1 MDRIKRNLPFIVR
14 LLISALFLLSA
25 IAKSFPLWSFEK
37 QIVDLGIV
45 DWCLSHYLARAII
58 AFETAIAIAILQKHF
73 LRSIVV
79 PLTLLLLVAFCIHLG
94 IQMYQNGAMNGNC
107 GCFGQ
112 LIPMTPLEA
121 FIKNII
127 TILLLLYVWKKES
140 DLPKGQ
146 NRFSILLLIY
156 SISALVMFVFFP
168 FAPCFTEKEEVKKPL
183 PVVLFDSQENDVANI
198 QTADTSIIQN
208 PASISKDTSGTSLIK
223 DSLQKQDQGPA
234 KMVSKFSEFTEF
246 GGRKVNLDEGKKILC
261 MFVPGCDHCRD
272 AAKALVALRKKQKL
286 PPVYIIFMDE
296 ELFKLEEFYKETGCN
311 FPHTILSDIPKFFKL
326 LGNNASTPGVF
337 YLWNGNVIKSF
348 EGVGANQ
355 FKAEE
360 LSKALQKAP
369 K

>member
-1 MDRIKRNLPFIVR
+1 MNSIKRNLPFIVR
-14 LLISALFLLSA
+14 LIISALFLLSA

-58 AFETAIAIAILQKHF
+58 SLEIAIAVAILQRHY
-73 LRSIVV
+73 LRSIVI
-79 PLTLLLLVAFCIHLG
+79 PLTIFLLVAFCIHLG
-94 IQMYQNGAMNGNC
+94 IQMFQHGAMNGNC

-146 NRFSILLLIY
+146 NRFSNLWLIY
-156 SISALVMFVFFP
+156 SNSALLMFVFFP
-168 FAPCFTEKEEVKKPL
+168 FAPCSIENEEIKKPL
-183 PVVLFDSQENDVANI
+183 PVVLFDSHS
-198 QTADTSIIQN
+198 TAETDSSVLAGSSGI
-208 PASISKDTSGTSLIK
+208 AKDTAGSALKK
-223 DSLQKQDQGPA
+223 DSLPKADPGPA
-234 KMVSKFSEFTEF
+234 SMVSKFSEFADF
-246 GGRKVNLDEGKKILC
+246 GGKKVNLDEGKKIVC

-272 AAKALVALRKKQKL
+272 AAKALVALRKKQKI

-296 ELFKLEEFYKETGCN
+296 ELFKLDEFYKETGCN
-311 FPHTILSDIPKFFKL
+311 FPHTVLSDIPKFFKL

-337 YLWNGNVIKSF
+337 YLWNGNVMKSF

-355 FKAEE
+355 FKVEE
-360 LSKALQKAP
+360 LAGALQKGS